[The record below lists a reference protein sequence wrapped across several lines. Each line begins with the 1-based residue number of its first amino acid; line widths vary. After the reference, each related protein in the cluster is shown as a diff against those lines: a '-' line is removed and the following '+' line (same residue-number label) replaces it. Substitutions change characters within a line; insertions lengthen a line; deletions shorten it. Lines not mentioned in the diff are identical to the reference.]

1 MLRERTDL
9 FIHSSGFRYHLDP
22 SFSNFQNLF
31 HISVGTHLVLAM
43 NANVYSIVCLISF
56 LVLCISA
63 QLHADN
69 NAAEVEGIVDKRS
82 PYRLVGWGN
91 NRKLEGGILLHL
103 EFLEFLECDR
113 MAFAFAKRSDEDLD
127 FLEKRAR
134 YGFAKRSPYRTFA
147 FAKRASPYGFAF
159 AKRGQFSSFA

>member
-1 MLRERTDL
+1 
-9 FIHSSGFRYHLDP
+9 
-22 SFSNFQNLF
+22 
-31 HISVGTHLVLAM
+31 M
-43 NANVYSIVCLISF
+43 NANVYSIVCLFSF

-82 PYRLVGWGN
+82 PYR
-91 NRKLEGGILLHL
+91 
-103 EFLEFLECDR
+103 
-113 MAFAFAKRSDEDLD
+113 AFAFAKRSDEDID